1 MLCFK
6 SMKNKLSISRK
17 KNLHK
22 RVFRIILLVFSL
34 GLFLVGAYQLILLA
48 SPTIIFA
55 NKNIDINKVAKQD
68 TFDAVII
75 PSIGVNVEFRSG
87 GENILNDYAWHR
99 YPERGNPEIGGNFVL
114 SAHRFKI
121 GLTPG
126 ETKRNSP
133 FYNVDKLKNGDPI
146 YVRWKNKMYKYK
158 ISKKYNVKPTQVE
171 IEAPSEQPKLTLY
184 TCSLGGSA
192 DGRVV
197 LEAKPDF

>member
-1 MLCFK
+1 
-6 SMKNKLSISRK
+6 MKNKLSISRK

>member
-1 MLCFK
+1 
-6 SMKNKLSISRK
+6 MKNKLSISRK

-22 RVFRIILLVFSL
+22 RVLRIILLVFSL

-99 YPERGNPEIGGNFVL
+99 YPERGNPEIGGNFIL